1 MFLTLRRAEHRVSP
15 IDNLPPGACHANP
28 NSGFDCELSLRSFV
42 PGPNGSSAGSNTQEI
57 NAQNAN
63 NVCRVYFSMPKPGM
77 GQQYEAGRKK
87 HMQFHRD
94 QKDTW
99 TWNTFFIETGDNAG
113 TYVTSSCGHAWKDF
127 DEWEA
132 RMGKADTA
140 DGATNMSPHVQ
151 NGRNGFYVYR
161 SDMSLAPAN
170 QPAAPMTAV
179 TIFVLHPGAG
189 PDFIAAIKKVNDA
202 LGKQAD
208 WPKTSGWLQLVNG
221 GEGPTF
227 VLLNSRKNWADFAP
241 LPKTLADVLNDSLRE
256 RSGRSDPE
264 DHSRLHGPPVHGSS
278 CVSRGSWLCARKI
291 MVILCITR
299 THRVLLFLE

>member
-1 MFLTLRRAEHRVSP
+1 MRISMVGLVVSCLYVASGLAET
-15 IDNLPPGACHANP
+15 
-28 NSGFDCELSLRSFV
+28 
-42 PGPNGSSAGSNTQEI
+42 GSSAASNTPDI

-63 NVCRVYFSMPKPGM
+63 NVCRVYFSTPKPGA

-140 DGATNMSPHVQ
+140 DAATNMSPFVQ
-151 NGRNGFYVYR
+151 SGRNGFYVYR

-170 QPAAPMTAV
+170 QPAAPLTAV
-179 TIFVLHPGAG
+179 TVFVLHPGAG
-189 PDFIAAIKKVNDA
+189 PDFIASIKKVNDA
-202 LGKQAD
+202 LSKQAD
-208 WPKTSGWLQLVNG
+208 WPKTSGWLQLVAG

-227 VLLNSRKNWADFAP
+227 F
-241 LPKTLADVLNDSLRE
+241 
-256 RSGRSDPE
+256 PE
-264 DHSRLHGPPVHGSS
+264 DRSRLHSPPIHRSS
-278 CVSRGSWLCARKI
+278 CVSRGPSLCARE
-291 MVILCITR
+291 MMAVVCMGARTPRAPILR
-299 THRVLLFLE
+299 ALERKNTEFKV

>member
-1 MFLTLRRAEHRVSP
+1 MRILMVGLLVGYLYVAS
-15 IDNLPPGACHANP
+15 
-28 NSGFDCELSLRSFV
+28 SLAQTT
-42 PGPNGSSAGSNTQEI
+42 SSAGSNTQEI

-99 TWNTFFIETGDNAG
+99 TWNTFAIETGDNAG
-113 TYVTSSCGHAWKDF
+113 MYVTSSCGHAWKDF

-140 DGATNMSPHVQ
+140 DGATNLTPYVQ
-151 NGRNGFYVYR
+151 GGRNGFYVYR

-170 QPAAPMTAV
+170 QPPAPMTAV
-179 TIFVLHPGAG
+179 TVFVLHPGAG
-189 PDFIAAIKKVNDA
+189 TDFIAAIKKVNDA

-208 WPKTSGWLQLVNG
+208 WPKTGGWLQLVNG

-241 LPKTLADVLNDSLRE
+241 LPKTLADVLNDTYGKEAADQIQKTLRDCTAHQFTE
-256 RSGRSDPE
+256 AAAFRADLSYAPG
-264 DHSRLHGPPVHGSS
+264 
-278 CVSRGSWLCARKI
+278 K
-291 MVILCITR
+291 
-299 THRVLLFLE
+299 